1 MSKLSSEILAE
12 KSPLLKLK
20 DRLSDAQY
28 STRKMLSKLEKF
40 EKRLGNLDSQITG
53 IQTTTDDYSR
63 ARENIRLVLCEANK
77 TRDYFDVAKEIE
89 STLKGKFSNNPQ
101 AYFTAIERLTHAKK
115 FFQDNAKDI
124 KASGQALKSVDPQLK
139 KCIAVCCEELEK
151 LFSHKR
157 SESNSEEGSVR
168 SGEASLKDAKAICNC
183 LESNDIREQY
193 DLYKQVRVA
202 QATIELDES
211 ETTLINDWN
220 NLLQD
225 IPYQKGSHPLKDYAS
240 QAHQTIKNE
249 LYLW

>member
-40 EKRLGNLDSQITG
+40 EKRLGNLDSQISG

-89 STLKGKFSNNPQ
+89 STLRGKFSNNPQ

-124 KASGQALKSVDPQLK
+124 KASGQALKTVDPQLK

-168 SGEASLKDAKAICNC
+168 SGEGIYMFIYMYIYIHICVYICIYIYVYIYVYIYIYVNIHIYVYIYVYIYIYIYIHIHIC
-183 LESNDIREQY
+183 IHMNIQ
-193 DLYKQVRVA
+193 
-202 QATIELDES
+202 
-211 ETTLINDWN
+211 
-220 NLLQD
+220 LL
-225 IPYQKGSHPLKDYAS
+225 
-240 QAHQTIKNE
+240 
-249 LYLW
+249 